1 MDKFTSEFTLLTNA
15 IKRNSDVIAQNL
27 PKEAQIAIIAQEQI
41 IEDATNKLKIARKE
55 SKHIIES
62 VINI

>member
-15 IKRNSDVIAQNL
+15 IKRNSNVIAQNL
-27 PKEAQIAIIAQEQI
+27 PKESQLAIIEQERI
-41 IEDATNKLKIARKE
+41 IEDATNKLEIARKK

-62 VINI
+62 LITV